1 MLHSI
6 LIPTPAKMVSE
17 GSNIFITSKRKG
29 IKEQPKFMAE
39 SQLGK
44 GEEKEMSE
52 LFRVFMWK
60 KESHLAAPARIMK
73 ATVEVSWWEHS
84 ENNYH

>member
-6 LIPTPAKMVSE
+6 LIPTPAKIVSE
-17 GSNIFITSKRKG
+17 GSNIFITSKGKR
-29 IKEQPKFMAE
+29 IKEQQKFMAE

-44 GEEKEMSE
+44 GEEKEMLSE

-60 KESHLAAPARIMK
+60 KESYLTAPARIMK
-73 ATVEVSWWEHS
+73 ATVGSFMVGAF
-84 ENNYH
+84 